1 MADRPLSQ
9 VSAMSHTSKS
19 LLLLAGVILLSL
31 AAYAAIFRPLIL
43 GWGTS
48 PSEATATLPGDY
60 LAPYTS
66 STRAVTID
74 AAQEVV
80 WQWLVQLGGDR
91 GGFYSYTILENLLG
105 YYTENT
111 IVIVPEFQEMKVGRL
126 VVSTPPSA
134 KGPDQVSW
142 KVVAVGP
149 GQYFVLQGWGAF
161 VLRKAE
167 PGKTRLIVR
176 THGWATPTL
185 AAKLGYFF
193 TMPLHYLM
201 ERRMMLG
208 IKARAEAGPGVPLSP
223 LPDYLWLAGVLLSLL
238 GIIALTFLAHG
249 IWQAMAPLVY
259 GVLWLWVCLAAD
271 PTPGFAL
278 ALLALVAITIVWF
291 AGSKP
296 RGKRVN

>member
-1 MADRPLSQ
+1 
-9 VSAMSHTSKS
+9 MSNLSKS
-19 LLLLAGVILLSL
+19 LLLLLGVILLSL
-31 AAYAAIFRPLIL
+31 AAYAAALRPFIL
-43 GWGTS
+43 HWGASESETS
-48 PSEATATLPGDY
+48 AFLPGDDM
-60 LAPYTS
+60 APYTS

-74 AAQEVV
+74 APKEVV

-105 YYTENT
+105 YDTDNT

-134 KGPDQVSW
+134 KGTDKMSW
-142 KVVAVGP
+142 KVVAVDP
-149 GQYFVLQGWGAF
+149 GKFFVLQGWGAF
-161 VLRKAE
+161 VLREAA

-176 THGWATPTL
+176 THGWATPSL

-208 IKARAEAGPGVPLSP
+208 IKARAEAGTGVPLSS
-223 LPDYLWLAGVLLSLL
+223 LPDYLWLAGVFLSLL
-238 GIIALTFLAHG
+238 GIIALTFLAHRM
-249 IWQAMAPLVY
+249 WQALAPLVY
-259 GVLWLWVCLAAD
+259 GVLWLWVCLIAD

-278 ALLALVAITIVWF
+278 ALLAVVAATMVWF
-291 AGSKP
+291 SSGKS
-296 RGKRVN
+296 RGNRAKYS